1 MSAALAT
8 AVSAG
13 RRRKRGRLAV
23 ALAASVIVLELA
35 LAVVAPLLGR
45 DPLRPNLTTTTT
57 IRGREVPVVSM
68 DGLPVGPCAAFP
80 LGADVMGRDVLA
92 RLLVGARVSLGIGLA
107 ATLLGLLG
115 GTIAG
120 ITAGFLGGA
129 TDTAIARSMD
139 ALLAFPMLLFAVALA
154 TALEG
159 GGGFAPVF
167 VIALATWP
175 YLGRLVR
182 AEVLRLRALPFI
194 EAARATG
201 AAPLGIV
208 VRHILPNLAGPL
220 LAFGT
225 LSLASNVLF
234 EASLAFLGLGVPP
247 PTPSWGGMIRDGVA
261 LYNVAWWITLFPGVA
276 VVATALAWN
285 VVGQALEERYLGRA
299 RRRG

>member
-1 MSAALAT
+1 MRAL
-8 AVSAG
+8 
-13 RRRKRGRLAV
+13 RGRLALGV
-23 ALAASVIVLELA
+23 AGAVIVLELGLA
-35 LAVVAPLLGR
+35 LAAPLFGR
-45 DPLRPNLTTTTT
+45 DPARPNLTTTTT

-68 DGLPVGPCAAFP
+68 DGLPVGPCASFP

-92 RLLVGARVSLGIGLA
+92 RLLMGARVSLGVGLA
-107 ATLLGLLG
+107 ATLLGLVG
-115 GTIAG
+115 GTLAG
-120 ITAGFLGGA
+120 IAAGWVGGA

-159 GGGFAPVF
+159 GGGWAPIL

-182 AEVLRLRALPFI
+182 AEVLRLRALPFV

-201 AAPLGIV
+201 ATPLRIV
-208 VRHILPNLAGPL
+208 VRHLLPNLAGPL

-247 PTPSWGGMIRDGVA
+247 PTPSWGGMIRDGVP
-261 LYNVAWWITLFPGVA
+261 LYNVAWWITLFPGAA
-276 VVATALAWN
+276 VVATALSWN
-285 VVGQALEERYLGRA
+285 VVGQVLEERYLGRT
-299 RRRG
+299 RRRTA

>member
-1 MSAALAT
+1 MT
-8 AVSAG
+8 T
-13 RRRKRGRLAV
+13 RRRATGRVRLWIAV
-23 ALAASVIVLELA
+23 AVIVLELLLA
-35 LAVVAPLLGR
+35 LAAPWFGR
-45 DPLRPNLTTTTT
+45 DPYRPNLTTTTT
-57 IRGREVPVVSM
+57 IGGHRVPVVSM
-68 DGLPVGPCAAFP
+68 DGLPVGPCGAFP

-92 RLLVGARVSLGIGLA
+92 RLLTGARVSLAVGLA

-115 GTIAG
+115 GTAAG
-120 ITAGFLGGA
+120 ITAGWTGGA
-129 TDTAIARSMD
+129 TDTVLTRGMD

-159 GGGFAPVF
+159 GGGWAPIL

-182 AEVLRLRALPFI
+182 AEVLRLRALPFV

-201 AAPLGIV
+201 ASPLRIV
-208 VRHILPNLAGPL
+208 VRHILPNLLGPL

-247 PTPSWGGMIRDGVA
+247 PTPSWGGMIRDGVP

-276 VVATALAWN
+276 IVATALAWN
-285 VVGQALEERYLGRA
+285 VVGQALEERFLGRT
-299 RRRG
+299 RRRTA

>member
-1 MSAALAT
+1 
-8 AVSAG
+8 
-13 RRRKRGRLAV
+13 
-23 ALAASVIVLELA
+23 
-35 LAVVAPLLGR
+35 
-45 DPLRPNLTTTTT
+45 
-57 IRGREVPVVSM
+57 M

-92 RLLVGARVSLGIGLA
+92 RLLLGARVSLGVGLA

-120 ITAGFLGGA
+120 IAAGWIGGV
-129 TDTAIARSMD
+129 TDTAVARGMD

-159 GGGFAPVF
+159 GGGWAPVF
-167 VIALATWP
+167 VIAVATWP

-182 AEVLRLRALPFI
+182 AEVLRLRALPFV

-201 AAPLGIV
+201 ASPLRIV
-208 VRHILPNLAGPL
+208 VGHLLPNLAGPL

-247 PTPSWGGMIRDGVA
+247 PTPSWGGMIRDGVP
-261 LYNVAWWITLFPGVA
+261 LYNVAWWITFFPGAA

-285 VVGQALEERYLGRA
+285 VIGRELEERTLGRT
-299 RRRG
+299 RRRVA

>member
-1 MSAALAT
+1 MGVAAAI
-8 AVSAG
+8 
-13 RRRKRGRLAV
+13 
-23 ALAASVIVLELA
+23 IVLELGLA
-35 LAVVAPLLGR
+35 LAAPLLGR
-45 DPLRPNLTTTTT
+45 DAQRPNLTTSTR
-57 IRGREVPVVSM
+57 IGGHRVPVVSM

-92 RLLVGARVSLGIGLA
+92 RLLAGARVSLAVGIA

-115 GTIAG
+115 GTLAG
-120 ITAGFLGGA
+120 IVAGWIGGA

-159 GGGFAPVF
+159 GGGWVPVV

-182 AEVLRLRALPFI
+182 AEVMRLRALPFV

-201 AAPLGIV
+201 ASTPRIV
-208 VRHILPNLAGPL
+208 LRHLLPNLAGPL

-234 EASLAFLGLGVPP
+234 EASLAFLGVGVPP
-247 PTPSWGGMIRDGVA
+247 PTPSWGGMIRDGVS
-261 LYNVAWWITLFPGVA
+261 LYNVAWWITLFPGA
-276 VVATALAWN
+276 AIVATALAWN
-285 VVGQALEERYLGRA
+285 VVGQALEERFLGRT
-299 RRRG
+299 RRRAA

>member
-1 MSAALAT
+1 VRAA
-8 AVSAG
+8 
-13 RRRKRGRLAV
+13 RGRLALGV
-23 ALAASVIVLELA
+23 AGAVIVLELGLA
-35 LAVVAPLLGR
+35 LAAPLFGR
-45 DPLRPNLTTTTT
+45 DPARPNLTTTTT

-68 DGLPVGPCAAFP
+68 DGLPVGPCASFP

-92 RLLVGARVSLGIGLA
+92 RLLMGARVSLGVGLA
-107 ATLLGLLG
+107 ATLLGLFG

-120 ITAGFLGGA
+120 IAAGWVGGA
-129 TDTAIARSMD
+129 TDTVIARSMD

-159 GGGFAPVF
+159 GGGWAPVLI
-167 VIALATWP
+167 IALATWP

-182 AEVLRLRALPFI
+182 AEVLRLRALPFV

-201 AAPLGIV
+201 ATPLRIV
-208 VRHILPNLAGPL
+208 VRHLLPNLAGPL

-247 PTPSWGGMIRDGVA
+247 PTPSWGGMIRDGVP
-261 LYNVAWWITLFPGVA
+261 LYNVAWWITLFPGAA

-285 VVGQALEERYLGRA
+285 VVGQVLEERYLGRS
-299 RRRG
+299 RRSAA